1 MEDKGINLSLREQ
14 IYLFGDDE
22 KQQNKLSCR

>member
-1 MEDKGINLSLREQ
+1 MEDKGIVNERTEQ

-22 KQQNKLSCR
+22 KQQNKLSCK